1 MKEGSLAQSLD
12 NFQHLDNSYS
22 CQERKLERCGQ
33 GAGRAPSRECCVT
46 EAHGKFCFQRKG
58 TVNSVIAKT
67 GRAFDNTGQN
77 SFSREEQKSDCE
89 ALRN

>member
-1 MKEGSLAQSLD
+1 MTTSNTWTTVTVARKGNWKGVAKGPEGHQA
-12 NFQHLDNSYS
+12 
-22 CQERKLERCGQ
+22 
-33 GAGRAPSRECCVT
+33 ECCVT

-58 TVNSVIAKT
+58 TVSSVIAKI